1 MIGNGVLSIEKYL
14 KDKFDYSFNG
24 NLDEFYNKDFIEFEV
39 NGVKALFWIKE
50 GNDRY
55 LLNENRENLI
65 DNLFLIK
72 NNKDL
77 YCILLTGADKYYW
90 SLYKDKVFEPFR
102 CVDDKKDIVIDNLM
116 DFTSCE
122 KVQSVYP
129 DISNLP
135 LNKRVKKLSKCG
147 INTKGYH
154 FE

>member
-1 MIGNGVLSIEKYL
+1 MEKIKTIEEYSDVIEFLFSKNIEIESI
-14 KDKFDYSFNG
+14 YSFISN
-24 NLDEFYNKDFIEFEV
+24 NYD
-39 NGVKALFWIKE
+39 
-50 GNDRY
+50 

-77 YCILLTGADKYYW
+77 YCILLTRADKYYW
-90 SLYKDKVFEPFR
+90 SLYRNKIFEPFR

-116 DFTSCE
+116 DFTSSE

-129 DISNLP
+129 DILNFP
-135 LNKRVKKLSKCG
+135 LNKRVKKLNKCG

>member
-1 MIGNGVLSIEKYL
+1 MIEEYSDVIEFLFSKNIEIESI
-14 KDKFDYSFNG
+14 YSFISN
-24 NLDEFYNKDFIEFEV
+24 NH
-39 NGVKALFWIKE
+39 
-50 GNDRY
+50 Y

-77 YCILLTGADKYYW
+77 YCILLTGTDKYYW

-154 FE
+154 FELYISQ

>member
-1 MIGNGVLSIEKYL
+1 MIEEYSDVIEFLFSKNIEIESI
-14 KDKFDYSFNG
+14 YSFISN
-24 NLDEFYNKDFIEFEV
+24 NH
-39 NGVKALFWIKE
+39 
-50 GNDRY
+50 Y

-77 YCILLTGADKYYW
+77 YCILLTGTDKYYW

-116 DFTSCE
+116 DFTSSE
-122 KVQSVYP
+122 KVKIVYP
-129 DISNLP
+129 DILNLP
-135 LNKRVKKLSKCG
+135 LNKRIKKLNKCG
-147 INTKGYH
+147 INTRGYH

>member
-1 MIGNGVLSIEKYL
+1 MIEEYSDVIEFLFSKNIEIESI
-14 KDKFDYSFNG
+14 YSFISN
-24 NLDEFYNKDFIEFEV
+24 NH
-39 NGVKALFWIKE
+39 
-50 GNDRY
+50 Y

-77 YCILLTGADKYYW
+77 YCILLTGTDKYYW

-116 DFTSCE
+116 DFTSSE

-129 DISNLP
+129 DILDLP
-135 LNKRVKKLSKCG
+135 LNKCIKRLNKCG
-147 INTKGYH
+147 INTRKYH

>member
-1 MIGNGVLSIEKYL
+1 MEKIKIIEEYSDVVEFLFSKNIEIESI
-14 KDKFDYSFNG
+14 YSFISN
-24 NLDEFYNKDFIEFEV
+24 NCN
-39 NGVKALFWIKE
+39 
-50 GNDRY
+50 
-55 LLNENRENLI
+55 LLNENREDLI

-72 NNKDL
+72 NNKNL
-77 YCILLTGADKYYW
+77 YCILLTESDKYYW
-90 SLYKDKVFEPFR
+90 SLYKNKVFEPFR
-102 CVDDKKDIVIDNLM
+102 CVDDNKDIVIDNLM

>member
-1 MIGNGVLSIEKYL
+1 MIEEYSDVIEFLFSKNIEIESI
-14 KDKFDYSFNG
+14 YSFISN
-24 NLDEFYNKDFIEFEV
+24 NH
-39 NGVKALFWIKE
+39 
-50 GNDRY
+50 Y

-102 CVDDKKDIVIDNLM
+102 CVADKKDIVIDNLM